1 MMKRLFVIG
10 IVLYSWVFTWSQV
23 EKDITAEIKQVT
35 VFTEGA
41 QIERKA
47 TFSLQQGQMLLRL
60 TGLSPYI
67 RKESIRV
74 NGDGSYIIL
83 GVQHQNDY
91 LNELSRNKE
100 VDALKI
106 KLEALQFK
114 IEDEENWIKIIN
126 AKLLFLTSNKEVAS
140 KEKGIEPETFKS
152 LNTIY
157 GSNLEVLHI
166 DLLKRQRIIAESR
179 KEVEKINQQLGII
192 NGTNDLP
199 NGTILVSIESKVLK
213 NASISFQYLV
223 DNASWYPT
231 YDVKFMGT
239 DKALHITYKANIVQN
254 TGIDWKDVR
263 LALSTARTN
272 ISAEKPELTPFYLD
286 FYYPLYKALRGSVPG
301 IQKSEMSED
310 VQQLEQVVTVGYAS
324 EKKADLASLP
334 SVTSTRRETSNEYTI
349 DASQTILSNN
359 KTNTVNYK
367 FSELKADYEFQSVPK
382 LAENMF
388 LIARINDWYKEELL
402 SGEMNVYI
410 ENSYVG
416 KSNINTDQYEDTLA
430 LSFGIDNNINI
441 KREKLSAFS
450 ESQFIGSN
458 RKETLAFKI
467 SLRNNKTYPIK
478 CKINDQ
484 IPVTSNKEIQ
494 VEIIDISGAKLN
506 SDTGILEWNLSLD
519 PNENKELIIKYSVKY
534 PKNKKV
540 VIE

>member
-157 GSNLEVLHI
+157 GSNLEVLHL

-239 DKALHITYKANIVQN
+239 DKALHITYKANIIQN

-272 ISAEKPELTPFYLD
+272 ISAEKPELTLFYLD

-484 IPVTSNKEIQ
+484 IPVTSKKEIQ